1 MDDSVGS
8 KRLPSLRIQ
17 TIFTIR
23 GLIQWICVPTDVKHV
38 KSTYLNHQ
46 SPKQTYILL
55 SSYFFTTRSRKSK
68 NRQYNGQKD

>member
-55 SSYFFTTRSRKSK
+55 SSYCFCIMYSKRS
-68 NRQYNGQKD
+68 NI